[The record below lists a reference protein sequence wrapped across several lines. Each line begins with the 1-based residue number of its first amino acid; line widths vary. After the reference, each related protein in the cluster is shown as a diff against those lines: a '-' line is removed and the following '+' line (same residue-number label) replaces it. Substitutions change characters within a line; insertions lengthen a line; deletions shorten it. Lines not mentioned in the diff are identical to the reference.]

1 MLKRKS
7 KSEYVMKKERY
18 EMRFCGSGGQGVITA
33 AVIFAEAAGVFG
45 DYYVCQTQSYGPQSR
60 GGSSKAEVIISTKE
74 IDYPKVVKMDCFL
87 AMNQTALDA
96 FFSNFETD
104 GLLIVDSTFVEQ
116 VPTSGAISL
125 PFTEI
130 ARELGKEIVAN
141 IVALGA
147 IGYLSGKVSMENLEK
162 AVIARVPEKFRELN
176 IEALHAGIEL
186 AKNVNVDNLSHSPSL
201 DDIYGHTD

>member
-1 MLKRKS
+1 
-7 KSEYVMKKERY
+7 
-18 EMRFCGSGGQGVITA
+18 MRFCGSGGQGVITA

-74 IDYPKVVKMDCFL
+74 IDYPQVVSMDCFL
-87 AMNQTALDA
+87 AMNQTALDS
-96 FFSNFETD
+96 FFSNFNPK
-104 GLLIVDSTFVEQ
+104 GLLIVDSTYVDQ
-116 VPTSGAISL
+116 VPTTGAISL
-125 PFTEI
+125 PFTEK

-147 IGYLSGKVSMENLEK
+147 VGYLTGKVSVENLEK
-162 AVIARVPEKFRELN
+162 AVDARVPEKFRDLN
-176 IEALHAGIEL
+176 REALHAGIEL
-186 AKNVNVDNLSHSPSL
+186 AKNVNMENLSRSPTL